1 MGGTL
6 ATKGRE
12 SDKIVIKSGMN
23 KRIKKN
29 ELNVEDSRFIPCRLT
44 HSYWHLGVVHCRHLQ
59 GSQGSH
65 SG

>member
-12 SDKIVIKSGMN
+12 SDKIVIESGMS

-29 ELNVEDSRFIPCRLT
+29 EVNFEDSTLMPCRLAQLPAFT
-44 HSYWHLGVVHCRHLQ
+44 
-59 GSQGSH
+59 GSALLSS